1 MILFLAL
8 FACSDVKDDHD
19 HDHDHD
25 HDVITRIELE
35 LTPAAGGEAIVA
47 VWVDEDNNGNPVIDD
62 LQLPSTGDFEMV
74 VRLFSDLEDPAEE
87 LTGAVEDDG
96 VSHQLFFTGDVEGPA
111 TDGAGALLSQEYADQ
126 DANGLPLGLDNDL
139 SVLASGQGEM
149 TITLRHMPPVGGESV
164 KVAGLAEL
172 LSTDGFVALPGDND
186 IQVVFPTEVASD

>member
-8 FACSDVKDDHD
+8 FACSDVEDDD

-35 LTPAAGGEAIVA
+35 LTPAAGGGSILA
-47 VWVDEDNNGNPVIDD
+47 VWVDADNNGNPVIDD

-74 VRLFSDLEDPAEE
+74 VRLFSDLEEPAEE
-87 LTGAVEDDG
+87 LTGKIEDDG
-96 VSHQLFFTGDVEGPA
+96 VSHQLFFTGDVDGPA
-111 TDGAGALLSQEYADQ
+111 TDGAGALLSQSYADQ
-126 DANGLPLGLDNDL
+126 DAGGLPLGLDNDI
-139 SVLASGQGEM
+139 SVLAAGQGEM
-149 TITLRHMPPVGGESV
+149 TITLRHMPPVGDEPS

-172 LSTDGFVALPGDND
+172 VASDGFVALPGDND